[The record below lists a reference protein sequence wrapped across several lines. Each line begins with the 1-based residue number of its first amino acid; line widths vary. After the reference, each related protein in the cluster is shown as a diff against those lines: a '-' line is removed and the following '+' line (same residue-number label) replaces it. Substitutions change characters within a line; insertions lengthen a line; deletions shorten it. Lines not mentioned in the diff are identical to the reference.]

1 MATKTR
7 IANKT
12 AWALEDIIALNAE
25 ARRYLDVALDR
36 IEERSMDPVL
46 LMALS
51 KVSNALAKS
60 DAKARDAR
68 QGEYRD
74 ARADCD

>member
-7 IANKT
+7 LPNKT
-12 AWALEDIIALNAE
+12 AWALEDMIALNAE
-25 ARRYLDVALDR
+25 ARRNLDIALKR
-36 IEERSMDPVL
+36 IEERTMDPIL
-46 LMALS
+46 LLALS
-51 KVSNALAKS
+51 KVSNALAKM

-74 ARADCD
+74 ERTHCD

>member
-25 ARRYLDVALDR
+25 ARRNIDLALRRVEDKL
-36 IEERSMDPVL
+36 MDPIL
-46 LMALS
+46 LLALGR
-51 KVSNALAKS
+51 VSNALAKAE
-60 DAKARDAR
+60 AKARDAR
-68 QGEYRD
+68 NGDYRD
-74 ARADCD
+74 ERTDRD

>member
-7 IANKT
+7 LPNKVG
-12 AWALEDIIALNAE
+12 WALEDMIALNAE
-25 ARRYLDVALDR
+25 ARRNLDIALRR
-36 IEERSMDPVL
+36 IEERTMDPIL
-46 LMALS
+46 LLALGR
-51 KVSNALAKS
+51 VSNALAKS

-74 ARADCD
+74 EHFNRD